1 MVMEGVWWRD
11 GSQEV
16 TKPMAIG
23 LKMEDVLQCETKH
36 EIFFMKESN
45 QDNNQDRKM
54 RDLWPFQAPNDI
66 GTKLV

>member
-1 MVMEGVWWRD
+1 
-11 GSQEV
+11 
-16 TKPMAIG
+16 MAIG

-36 EIFFMKESN
+36 ENFFMKENN

-54 RDLWPFQAPNDI
+54 KDLWPFQAPNDI